1 MPARIV
7 RAHSS
12 PPSPLQIQAWNI
24 ANQSYSKPDG
34 ETYRACAL
42 TLYHEDLEMRILAL
56 FTRLDTQN
64 AEIDA
69 ALFPEHRARA
79 VPPQPPAESPT
90 MARTPASLCQ
100 FPTQ

>member
-7 RAHSS
+7 SVRPS
-12 PPSPLQIQAWNI
+12 PPSPLQIQAWTI

-42 TLYHEDLEMRILAL
+42 ALYHEDLEMRILAL

-69 ALFPEHRARA
+69 ALRPEHIS
-79 VPPQPPAESPT
+79 PGSTGQPPAPT
-90 MARTPASLCQ
+90 AL
-100 FPTQ
+100 